1 MNGREH
7 DFIPRPDAA
16 FETFFRNVTDFVLD
30 NNARWINNTSES
42 GPWSDI
48 ESAFIP

>member
-16 FETFFRNVTDFVLD
+16 FETFFRNVTDFVID
-30 NNARWINNTSES
+30 NNTSQS